1 MLLATPTVLRSCLL
15 IQIRSRVLLT
25 SMAVGIQPKYDCGKF
40 WTLVT
45 FLSDLSKEPE
55 INQLSLKR
63 KPPPRKPHI
72 QTVVH
77 SGSQGIGCRDTSMTF
92 SRGGVTKTYH
102 KILAF
107 PKKATFTKRK

>member
-1 MLLATPTVLRSCLL
+1 MLLATPAVLRSCLL

-77 SGSQGIGCRDTSMTF
+77 SGNQEG
-92 SRGGVTKTYH
+92 
-102 KILAF
+102 
-107 PKKATFTKRK
+107 